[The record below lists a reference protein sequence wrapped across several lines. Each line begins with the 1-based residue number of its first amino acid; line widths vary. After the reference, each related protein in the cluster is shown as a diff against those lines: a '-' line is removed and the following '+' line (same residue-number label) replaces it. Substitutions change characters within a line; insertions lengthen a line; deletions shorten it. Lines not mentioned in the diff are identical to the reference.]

1 MPEAPA
7 AAPQSAPQSASLLA
21 LDNQLCFSI
30 YSAGLAFNRLYKPV
44 LDAMNLTYPQY
55 LVMMALWETDAQT
68 VGELGERLFLE
79 SSTLTPL
86 LKRLEA
92 TGYVT
97 RQRNPDDE
105 RQVQIRLTQRGR
117 DLREQALVCPSTVL
131 QASGRSM
138 DELMKMKEATFALRD
153 AINAFNAARG

>member
-1 MPEAPA
+1 MSKSAPA
-7 AAPQSAPQSASLLA
+7 SPDQRLA

-44 LDAMNLTYPQY
+44 LDAMQLTYPQY
-55 LVMMALWETDAQT
+55 LVMMALWESDGQT
-68 VGELGERLFLE
+68 VGQLGERLFLE

-97 RQRNPDDE
+97 RQRNPEDE
-105 RQVQIRLTQRGR
+105 RQVQIRLTRLGR
-117 DLREQALVCPSTVL
+117 ELREQALVCPSTVL

-138 DELMKMKEATFALRD
+138 DELMRMKEATFALRD

>member
-1 MPEAPA
+1 MPKPA
-7 AAPQSAPQSASLLA
+7 VPAEQLLA

-44 LDAMNLTYPQY
+44 LDALQLTYPQY
-55 LVMMALWETDAQT
+55 LVMLALWETDGQT

-86 LKRLEA
+86 LKRLET

-97 RQRNPDDE
+97 RQRNPEDE
-105 RQVQIRLTQRGR
+105 RQVQIRLTRRGR
-117 DLREQALVCPSTVL
+117 ELREEALVCPSTVL

-153 AINAFNAARG
+153 ALNAFIAARD

>member
-1 MPEAPA
+1 MPDTATPA
-7 AAPQSAPQSASLLA
+7 TDDMLA
-21 LDNQLCFSI
+21 LDNQLCFAV
-30 YSAGLAFNRLYKPV
+30 YSTGLAFNRLYKPV
-44 LDAMNLTYPQY
+44 LDALQLTYPQY
-55 LVMMALWETDAQT
+55 LVMMVLWETDGQT

-92 TGYVT
+92 TGYIS

-105 RQVQIRLTQRGR
+105 RQVQIRLTKTGR
-117 DLREQALVCPSTVL
+117 ELREQALICPTTVL

-138 DELMKMKEATFALRD
+138 EELMKMKDATFALRD